1 MNKNKKMILLGV
13 LLTLFITLT
22 IFVLSKDYLI
32 IDQKFYNI
40 ISENLIDEPTTNILR
55 FITLFGGTLL
65 LIIFALVSIIALKNK
80 KYSIAICINL
90 IFSASVNYI
99 IKLIVERPRPSVLRL
114 TEEIGYSFPSGH
126 SMTSLAFYGFII
138 YLLFKYQKDKNKR
151 NIITVLLT
159 ILIIL
164 IGFSRIYLG
173 VHYLSDV
180 LGGFLLGGIYL
191 ILYTEMFETVSKKQ
205 N

>member
-13 LLTLFITLT
+13 LLTIFIVLT

-32 IDQKFYNI
+32 LDQKFYNI
-40 ISENLIDEPTTNILR
+40 VSENLIDDPTTNILR
-55 FITLFGGTLL
+55 FITLFGGALF
-65 LIIFALVSIIALKNK
+65 LIIFALVSIITLKNK

-114 TEEIGYSFPSGH
+114 TEETGYSFPSGH

-151 NIITVLLT
+151 NIISVLLS
-159 ILIIL
+159 ILILL

-191 ILYTEMFETVSKKQ
+191 ILYTEMFETVNKGA